1 MVYTYSI
8 LCDGMD
14 VDGYMGVE
22 EIGRCVFCRE
32 VLFNSEAS
40 IQHSHK
46 VFKKSKIVCG
56 NCLIDLRDPVLEAF
70 IAQEREEEDYKED
83 LLEKVRQYGWSINPA
98 TGKLQKI
105 VGTKALN
112 KTQTLGKQRGEN
124 NG

>member
-1 MVYTYSI
+1 
-8 LCDGMD
+8 MD
-14 VDGYMGVE
+14 VDDYMVVE

-56 NCLIDLRDPVLEAF
+56 SCLIELREPVMMAY
-70 IAQEREEEDYKED
+70 IAQKQEEDDYKD
-83 LLEKVRQYGWSINPA
+83 ILLEKVKDYGWSVNPD

-112 KTQTLGKQRGEN
+112 KTQTMSKEEEKSN
-124 NG
+124 D

>member
-14 VDGYMGVE
+14 VDVSMAIE
-22 EIGRCVFCRE
+22 EVGRCVFCRE

-40 IQHSHK
+40 IQHSQI

-56 NCLIDLRDPVLEAF
+56 NCLIDLREPVMMAY
-70 IAQEREEEDYKED
+70 IAQKQEEDDYKD
-83 LLEKVRQYGWSINPA
+83 VLLEKVKDYGWSVNPD

-112 KTQTLGKQRGEN
+112 KTQTMGKQRGEN

>member
-1 MVYTYSI
+1 
-8 LCDGMD
+8 
-14 VDGYMGVE
+14 
-22 EIGRCVFCRE
+22 
-32 VLFNSEAS
+32 
-40 IQHSHK
+40 
-46 VFKKSKIVCG
+46 VCG

-70 IAQEREEEDYKED
+70 IAQERQEEDYKED

-112 KTQTLGKQRGEN
+112 KTQTLGKQRGER

>member
-8 LCDGMD
+8 LYDVMD
-14 VDGYMGVE
+14 VDVYMVIE
-22 EIGRCVFCRE
+22 ELGRCVFCRE
-32 VLFNSEAS
+32 VLYNSQAS
-40 IQHSHK
+40 VQHGYAF
-46 VFKKSKIVCG
+46 FKKSKIVCG

-70 IAQEREEEDYKED
+70 IAQEKQEEDYKDD
-83 LLEKVRQYGWSINPA
+83 LLEKVRQYGWSINQS

-112 KTQTLGKQRGEN
+112 KTQTMGKQRGEN

>member
-1 MVYTYSI
+1 MDDYDNEI
-8 LCDGMD
+8 LEQGREMK
-14 VDGYMGVE
+14 GVE

-46 VFKKSKIVCG
+46 TFKKSKIVCG
-56 NCLIDLRDPVLEAF
+56 NCLIDLREPVMMAY
-70 IAQEREEEDYKED
+70 IAQKQEEDDYKD
-83 LLEKVRQYGWSINPA
+83 ILLEKVKDYGWSVNPD

-112 KTQTLGKQRGEN
+112 KTQTLGKQRGES

>member
-1 MVYTYSI
+1 MV
-8 LCDGMD
+8 
-14 VDGYMGVE
+14 VE
-22 EIGRCVFCRE
+22 ELGRCVFCRE
-32 VLFNSEAS
+32 VLYNSEAS

-70 IAQEREEEDYKED
+70 IAQEAQEEDYKED
-83 LLEKVRQYGWSINPA
+83 LLEKVRKYGWSINPA

-105 VGTKALN
+105 VGAKALN
-112 KTQTLGKQRGEN
+112 KAQTMGKQRGER